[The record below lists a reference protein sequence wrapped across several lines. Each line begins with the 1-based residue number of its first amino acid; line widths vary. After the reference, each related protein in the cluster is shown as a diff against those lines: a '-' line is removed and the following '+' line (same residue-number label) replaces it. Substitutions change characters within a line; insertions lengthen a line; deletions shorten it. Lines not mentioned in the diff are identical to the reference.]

1 MSETTKKNVY
11 NPKEIEESYYKL
23 WEERNYF
30 EIEGNK
36 KIQKEGKHFAIMMP
50 PPNVTGVLHIGHA
63 LTFTL
68 QDIIVRYKR
77 MDGYKTLWQPGV
89 DHAGIATQNVVEK
102 QLLSEGTTKEA
113 IGREAFLERA
123 WMQKENSQNAITS
136 QLRKLG
142 VSPAW
147 SRERFTMDEGLGNA
161 VKKSFKQM
169 YDHGF
174 IVRGNYMINWCTH
187 DGALSD
193 IEVEHEDHLGKMYHI
208 NYPLSDG
215 SGNITVAT
223 TRPETYF
230 GDTAVMIHPDDTR
243 HNHLIGKTVT
253 LPLIGREVTIIA
265 DEHVDMEFG
274 TGFVKVTPA
283 HDTNDYEVGKRHD
296 LEFITIFD
304 EKGILNEYCGEF
316 EGLERL
322 ESRAKIVEKLDAK
335 GFMVKIED
343 HPHQVGHCYRCKN
356 IVEPYIS
363 KQWFVK
369 KEFAASSIE
378 KVNNGEAEFFPAH
391 WINSYN
397 AWMGELRDWC
407 ISRQLWWGHQI
418 PVFYCKTCDHEWVE
432 EGDAPHVCEKCGS
445 VDIYQDPDV
454 LDTWFSSGLWPF
466 STLGWG
472 NVDAFKGELWNEE
485 DMQNFYP
492 NNLLITGFDILF
504 FWVARMLMMG
514 ENITGALPFKDIYL
528 HALVKD
534 EKGEKMSKSK
544 GNVIDPLDM
553 IEKYSTD
560 SLRFTLAV
568 LAVQGRDIKLSEEK
582 LEQSRNFT
590 NKLFNATNFLQLN
603 QEYFDDLDATNIN
616 TPLGRYMLARFNV
629 AVQETRKFM
638 DVYRF
643 NDAATVLYRFL
654 WSEFCDWGIELSKAD
669 KASVAELG
677 SIFKESMKLL
687 HPFMP
692 FITENLYMRLSK
704 EHLEE
709 SESIMVKAYPTVSR
723 ADDEV
728 IKQFDL
734 IMEAIVS
741 VRRCKTLIDKGNQKI
756 EKASVKVPAGF
767 DVAMMKPFI
776 EKLGKVEE
784 VTFVDAKIAN
794 CVTDVSDNL
803 ETFISTDDIDMSAI
817 IEKLSKQKEKLE
829 KEIMKLNGML
839 NNERFVANA
848 PEQVIVENRK
858 ALSEANEK
866 MAKIDAELNGLQN

>member
-30 EIEGNK
+30 EIEGNQ
-36 KIQKEGKHFAIMMP
+36 KIQKEDKHFTIMMP
-50 PPNVTGVLHIGHA
+50 PPNVTGKLHIGHA

-102 QLLSEGTTKEA
+102 QLLAEGTTKEE

-123 WMQKENSQNAITS
+123 WQQKENSQGAITS

-161 VKKSFKQM
+161 VKKAFKEM
-169 YDHGF
+169 YDNGY

-193 IEVEHEDHLGKMYHI
+193 IEVEHEDHMGKMYHI
-208 NYPLSDG
+208 NYPLADG

-230 GDTAVMIHPDDTR
+230 GDTAVMVHPDDER
-243 HNHLIGKTVT
+243 HNALIGKKIK
-253 LPLIGREVTIIA
+253 LPLIDREVEIIG

-296 LEFITIFD
+296 LEFITIFND
-304 EKGILNEYCGEF
+304 DGMLNEHCGEF
-316 EGLERL
+316 AGMERL
-322 ESRAKIVEKLDAK
+322 EAREVIVKKLDEA
-335 GFMVKIED
+335 GFMVKIEE
-343 HPHQVGHCYRCKN
+343 HAHQVGHCYRCN
-356 IVEPYIS
+356 NVVEPYIS

-369 KEFAASSIE
+369 KEFAQQAIE

-418 PVFYCKTCDHEWVE
+418 PVFYCNDCDHEWVDD
-432 EGDAPHVCEKCGS
+432 GDTPHVCEKCNS
-445 VDIYQDPDV
+445 TNIYQDPDV

-472 NVDAFKGELWNEE
+472 NGETFKGELWNEE
-485 DMQNFYP
+485 DMKNFYP
-492 NNLLITGFDILF
+492 NNLLVTGFDILF

-514 ENITGALPFKDIYL
+514 ENITGELPFKDIYL

-534 EKGEKMSKSK
+534 ERGEKMSKSK
-544 GNVIDPLDM
+544 GNVIDPLATIDQH
-553 IEKYSTD
+553 SAD
-560 SLRFTLAV
+560 ALRFTLAV
-568 LAVQGRDIKLSEEK
+568 LAVQGRDIKLSEDK

-603 QEYFDDLDATNIN
+603 QEQFEDLNPANIQ
-616 TPLGRYMLARFNV
+616 TPLGKYMLSRFNL
-629 AVQETRKFM
+629 AVKETREFM

-654 WSEFCDWGIELSKAD
+654 WGEFCDWGIELSKAD
-669 KASVAELG
+669 KASVPELG
-677 SIFKESMKLL
+677 SIFKASMKLL

-692 FITENLYMRLSK
+692 FITENLYRRLS
-704 EHLEE
+704 EGELED
-709 SESIMVKAYPTVSR
+709 SESIMVQAYPEVGEV
-723 ADDEV
+723 DEAI
-728 IKQFDL
+728 IKEFDL

-756 EKASVKVPAGF
+756 EKASVKVPVGS
-767 DVAMMKPFI
+767 DTAMMKPFI

-784 VTFVDAKIAN
+784 LTFVDAKLEK

-817 IEKLSKQKEKLE
+817 IAKLTKQKEKLE
-829 KEIMKLNGML
+829 KEINKLNGML

-848 PEQVIVENRK
+848 PENVIAENRQ
-858 ALSEANEK
+858 ALADASEK
-866 MAKIDAELNGLQN
+866 MAKVEGELKGFE